1 MYATN
6 KCFVVTNV
14 QKFVKSKNNVQAMCL
29 KDVAKNVMQ
38 RRLVAITA
46 KSFAIQISN
55 ALNNPAKYKLELF
68 AVAEIVIH
76 SLNAGL
82 LMNLLRKRLNVIR
95 NAKTLKDLEPFTN
108 LIHSWILKKLTIL
121 IFYLN
126 ILITIYNHCKKWRKK

>member
-6 KCFVVTNV
+6 NCFVVTNV
-14 QKFVKSKNNVQAMCL
+14 QKSVKSKNNVQVMCL

-38 RRLVAITA
+38 RRLVAIIA

-82 LMNLLRKRLNVIR
+82 LTNLLRKL
-95 NAKTLKDLEPFTN
+95 
-108 LIHSWILKKLTIL
+108 
-121 IFYLN
+121 
-126 ILITIYNHCKKWRKK
+126 